1 MQQVPFNAGR
11 LLRAPSCLGA
21 TTATAAHDVERR
33 RAPGDAQGQTRTLTS
48 FRRPGELAMAL
59 AVPSF
64 PTSPDSMLEPRA
76 SPLPSRWVI
85 KLQLQPVPG
94 MLMALD

>member
-1 MQQVPFNAGR
+1 MLQVPYNAGR
-11 LLRAPSCLGA
+11 LLWAPSCLG
-21 TTATAAHDVERR
+21 TTAATAAHDVERR

-76 SPLPSRWVI
+76 LPLPWRWVI
-85 KLQLQPVPG
+85 KPQLLPVPG
-94 MLMALD
+94 MLMAVD